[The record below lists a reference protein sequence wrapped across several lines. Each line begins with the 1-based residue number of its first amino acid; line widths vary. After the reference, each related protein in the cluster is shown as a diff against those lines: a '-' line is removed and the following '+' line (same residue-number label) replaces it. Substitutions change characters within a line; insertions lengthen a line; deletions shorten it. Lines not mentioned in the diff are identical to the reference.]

1 MPPRW
6 SNLAVGEDQTQRT
19 PCLPD
24 AWQLHRLCTKLQGNC
39 TSRWQVIAL
48 QWWNSF
54 SCPISQCWTKSIYPM
69 KTILNSPVFQT
80 AYMPIKGKLFCFW
93 CNFFVVFRFFLYVG
107 LVKQLGD
114 LKRKKTF
121 LSLAK
126 KRKCGFHPFFFEDLF
141 NSLYEDT
148 HFFSLRLSYLF
159 KTLVVG
165 WEISVKHKFCTY
177 KESLRNFRDLL
188 FRG

>member
-1 MPPRW
+1 MTFDIVTIW
-6 SNLAVGEDQTQRT
+6 LTFWCS
-19 PCLPD
+19 
-24 AWQLHRLCTKLQGNC
+24 
-39 TSRWQVIAL
+39 AL
-48 QWWNSF
+48 LISF
-54 SCPISQCWTKSIYPM
+54 KKQYKYVFLIGKCDNYPIVNFLK
-69 KTILNSPVFQT
+69 NAPVFQT

-159 KTLVVG
+159 NTPVVG
-165 WEISVKHKFCTY
+165 WELSVKHKFCTY

>member
-1 MPPRW
+1 MSKSESVNCVLKLNDICVIFYICAMHADKKKRQDHLRNFKSQLVNP
-6 SNLAVGEDQTQRT
+6 VG
-19 PCLPD
+19 
-24 AWQLHRLCTKLQGNC
+24 
-39 TSRWQVIAL
+39 
-48 QWWNSF
+48 
-54 SCPISQCWTKSIYPM
+54 
-69 KTILNSPVFQT
+69 SPVFQT

>member
-1 MPPRW
+1 M
-6 SNLAVGEDQTQRT
+6 T
-19 PCLPD
+19 
-24 AWQLHRLCTKLQGNC
+24 
-39 TSRWQVIAL
+39 
-48 QWWNSF
+48 
-54 SCPISQCWTKSIYPM
+54 
-69 KTILNSPVFQT
+69 PVFQI
-80 AYMPIKGKLFCFW
+80 AYMPIKGKLFSFW
-93 CNFFVVFRFFLYVG
+93 CNFFFVFRFFLYVG

>member
-1 MPPRW
+1 M
-6 SNLAVGEDQTQRT
+6 QTR
-19 PCLPD
+19 
-24 AWQLHRLCTKLQGNC
+24 K
-39 TSRWQVIAL
+39 
-48 QWWNSF
+48 
-54 SCPISQCWTKSIYPM
+54 
-69 KTILNSPVFQT
+69 
-80 AYMPIKGKLFCFW
+80 KGKTTSEISNHSWLTQSVHPFFKQHICQLRV
-93 CNFFVVFRFFLYVG
+93 NFFVFGAIFFFVFRFFLYVG

-159 KTLVVG
+159 NTPVVG
-165 WEISVKHKFCTY
+165 WELSVKHKFCTY

>member
-1 MPPRW
+1 MIYIWLWYWKGPENPKRCMLE
-6 SNLAVGEDQTQRT
+6 SHLPLEPGLDKGRVENTQG
-19 PCLPD
+19 C
-24 AWQLHRLCTKLQGNC
+24 KG
-39 TSRWQVIAL
+39 
-48 QWWNSF
+48 
-54 SCPISQCWTKSIYPM
+54 
-69 KTILNSPVFQT
+69 SPVFQT

-93 CNFFVVFRFFLYVG
+93 CNFFFVFRFFLYVG

-159 KTLVVG
+159 NTPVVG
-165 WEISVKHKFCTY
+165 WELSVKHKFCTY

>member
-1 MPPRW
+1 MSVFCHIAISFFDLIHSSFQPAEVVVAHP
-6 SNLAVGEDQTQRT
+6 S
-19 PCLPD
+19 P
-24 AWQLHRLCTKLQGNC
+24 QLSHFAFCFLKR
-39 TSRWQVIAL
+39 
-48 QWWNSF
+48 
-54 SCPISQCWTKSIYPM
+54 
-69 KTILNSPVFQT
+69 SPVFQT

>member
-1 MPPRW
+1 M
-6 SNLAVGEDQTQRT
+6 
-19 PCLPD
+19 
-24 AWQLHRLCTKLQGNC
+24 
-39 TSRWQVIAL
+39 
-48 QWWNSF
+48 
-54 SCPISQCWTKSIYPM
+54 IYP
-69 KTILNSPVFQT
+69 KIAEQYILCIAVLKENLLPPVFQT

-159 KTLVVG
+159 NTLVVG
-165 WEISVKHKFCTY
+165 WELSVKHKFCTY

>member
-1 MPPRW
+1 MASTSLNLCSLSMPYT
-6 SNLAVGEDQTQRT
+6 A
-19 PCLPD
+19 
-24 AWQLHRLCTKLQGNC
+24 
-39 TSRWQVIAL
+39 
-48 QWWNSF
+48 
-54 SCPISQCWTKSIYPM
+54 
-69 KTILNSPVFQT
+69 PVFQT

-93 CNFFVVFRFFLYVG
+93 CNFFFVFRFFLYVG

-148 HFFSLRLSYLF
+148 HLFSLRLSYLF
-159 KTLVVG
+159 NTLVVG
-165 WEISVKHKFCTY
+165 WELSVKHKFCTY

>member
-1 MPPRW
+1 M
-6 SNLAVGEDQTQRT
+6 T
-19 PCLPD
+19 LPTE
-24 AWQLHRLCTKLQGNC
+24 C
-39 TSRWQVIAL
+39 
-48 QWWNSF
+48 F
-54 SCPISQCWTKSIYPM
+54 SSCA
-69 KTILNSPVFQT
+69 PVFQT

-93 CNFFVVFRFFLYVG
+93 CNFYLVFRFFLYVG

-114 LKRKKTF
+114 LKRKKPF

>member
-1 MPPRW
+1 MHW
-6 SNLAVGEDQTQRT
+6 QDVAWVFL
-19 PCLPD
+19 LPQ
-24 AWQLHRLCTKLQGNC
+24 AWRRFRHFAGT
-39 TSRWQVIAL
+39 
-48 QWWNSF
+48 
-54 SCPISQCWTKSIYPM
+54 
-69 KTILNSPVFQT
+69 PVFQT

-159 KTLVVG
+159 STLVVG
-165 WEISVKHKFCTY
+165 WELSVKHKFCTY

>member
-1 MPPRW
+1 MKGA
-6 SNLAVGEDQTQRT
+6 SQS
-19 PCLPD
+19 
-24 AWQLHRLCTKLQGNC
+24 QGGVVETFYRVSSKDFRKNDIHLVTVC
-39 TSRWQVIAL
+39 
-48 QWWNSF
+48 
-54 SCPISQCWTKSIYPM
+54 KG
-69 KTILNSPVFQT
+69 SPVFQT

-93 CNFFVVFRFFLYVG
+93 CNFFFVFRFFLYVG

-159 KTLVVG
+159 NTLVVG
-165 WEISVKHKFCTY
+165 WELSVKHKFCTY

>member
-1 MPPRW
+1 MRKSSRQGKRETWLIPQLSRR
-6 SNLAVGEDQTQRT
+6 DRT
-19 PCLPD
+19 SARRSGYCVPSY
-24 AWQLHRLCTKLQGNC
+24 H
-39 TSRWQVIAL
+39 
-48 QWWNSF
+48 
-54 SCPISQCWTKSIYPM
+54 
-69 KTILNSPVFQT
+69 SPVFQT

-93 CNFFVVFRFFLYVG
+93 CNFFFVFRFFLYVG

-159 KTLVVG
+159 NTPVVG
-165 WEISVKHKFCTY
+165 WELSVKHKFCTY

>member
-1 MPPRW
+1 
-6 SNLAVGEDQTQRT
+6 
-19 PCLPD
+19 
-24 AWQLHRLCTKLQGNC
+24 
-39 TSRWQVIAL
+39 
-48 QWWNSF
+48 
-54 SCPISQCWTKSIYPM
+54 
-69 KTILNSPVFQT
+69 
-80 AYMPIKGKLFCFW
+80 MPIKGKLFCFW

-159 KTLVVG
+159 NTLVVG
-165 WEISVKHKFCTY
+165 WELSVKHKFCTY